1 MMSGIKCNELIFICD
16 SSLQSSFFRGFL
28 EKSVG
33 ITIKN
38 VTIDGLEQL
47 KFGSKQP
54 VLFIMDYSHI
64 DDKSLDSF
72 VKYVV
77 DNHITSYQ
85 VMINTPISFD
95 AAMVSK
101 WPNIVGLFYVGDGL
115 DVVSKGMQKIISGE
129 LWLSRPLTQEIIAL
143 YRKSNSLT
151 VQPTVK
157 LTTREKEILQLL
169 VMGASN
175 NEIAES
181 LFVSE
186 NTVKTHLYNVFKKI
200 NVKNRMQAF
209 MWAKNNQTNSLPL

>member
-1 MMSGIKCNELIFICD
+1 MSGIKCNELIFICD

>member
-1 MMSGIKCNELIFICD
+1 MSGIKCNELIFICD

-64 DDKSLDSF
+64 DDKSLDLF

-77 DNHITSYQ
+77 DNHIDSYQ